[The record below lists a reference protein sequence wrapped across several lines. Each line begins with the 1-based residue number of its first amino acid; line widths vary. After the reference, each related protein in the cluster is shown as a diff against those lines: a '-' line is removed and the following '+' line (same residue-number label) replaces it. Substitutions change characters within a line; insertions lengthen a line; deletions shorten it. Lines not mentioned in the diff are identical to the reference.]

1 MFSMFKKVFS
11 ALTFVLA
18 LLASTAY
25 SHTPE
30 PIEEADLHRPLVVP
44 DRIVLTW
51 TDDPATSQAVTWRT
65 SVHEDSVS
73 TAVAELTLATPHG
86 GYGAI
91 QGMQDSAIV
100 LPATSETLET
110 DLGSASY
117 HSVEFK
123 GLLPETLYAYRV
135 GDGANWSEWFQFRTA
150 SRQRKPFKFIYFGDA
165 QNELKSHWSRV
176 VRQAYKHASDARFI
190 VHAGDLINKYN
201 RDAEWGEW
209 FYAAGWI
216 NGMLPSIVAAG
227 NHEYGA
233 DELGM
238 RNLSAHWQP
247 QFALPEHG
255 PEGLEESV
263 YYIDYQGVRIVVL
276 NSNEQLEAQ
285 VAWLDGVLGDNPQN
299 WTVLTFHHPVFS
311 AADGRDNK
319 ELRALW
325 QPVIDRHEVDLVLQ
339 GHDHTYGRSR
349 NVRNGLSVRDD
360 RSGTVYVVSVSGPKM
375 YESSVHPL
383 MRRIAEDTQLYQVI
397 EIAGNELVYRAY
409 MATGELYDAFNLTKQ
424 ENGVNKLQEKMP
436 RGARER
442 RRAPTEK

>member
-11 ALTFVLA
+11 ALTSVFVL
-18 LLASTAY
+18 LVSTAY

-51 TDDPATSQAVTWRT
+51 TGDPATSQAVTWRT

-91 QGMQDSAIV
+91 QGMRDSAIV

>member
-1 MFSMFKKVFS
+1 MFPTFKKVLS
-11 ALTFVLA
+11 ALALAFIVLSSA
-18 LLASTAY
+18 VH

-30 PIEEADLHRPLVVP
+30 PVPEAEIHRPLAVP

-65 SVHEDSVS
+65 AVHPDSANS
-73 TAVAELTLATPHG
+73 AVAELTLATPHG
-86 GYGAI
+86 GYDVI
-91 QGMQDSAIV
+91 QGMRDSAIV
-100 LPATSETLET
+100 LPAKSETLET

-135 GDGANWSEWFQFRTA
+135 GDGVNWSEWFQFRTA

-165 QNELKSHWSRV
+165 QNELKSQWSRV

-190 VHAGDLINKYN
+190 IHAGDLINTYN
-201 RDAEWGEW
+201 RDADWGEW

-233 DELGM
+233 DELGA
-238 RNLSAHWQP
+238 RNLSAHWRP

-255 PEGLEESV
+255 PEGLEESA

-276 NSNEQLEAQ
+276 NSNEQLDVQA
-285 VAWLDGVLGDNPQN
+285 AWLDGVLGNNPQD

-311 AADGRDNK
+311 SADGRDNE

-325 QPVIDRHEVDLVLQ
+325 QPIIDRHEVDLVLQ
-339 GHDHTYGRSR
+339 GHDHTYARSR
-349 NVRNGLSVRDD
+349 NVRNGMSVRDD

-375 YESSVHPL
+375 YQTSLHPL

-397 EIAGNELVYRAY
+397 EIAGKELVYRAY
-409 MATGELYDAFNLTKQ
+409 MATGELYDAFNLSKQ

-436 RGARER
+436 REARER
-442 RRAPTEK
+442 RRAKTGK

>member
-11 ALTFVLA
+11 ALTAVLV
-18 LLASTAY
+18 LLVSTAY

-51 TDDPATSQAVTWRT
+51 TGDPATSQAVTWRT

-91 QGMQDSAIV
+91 QGMRDSAIV
-100 LPATSETLET
+100 LPATTETLET

-190 VHAGDLINKYN
+190 VHAGYLINTYN
-201 RDAEWGEW
+201 RDADWGEW

-233 DELGM
+233 DELGA
-238 RNLSAHWQP
+238 RNLSAHWRP
-247 QFALPEHG
+247 QFALPQHG

-311 AADGRDNK
+311 SADGRDNQ

-325 QPVIDRHEVDLVLQ
+325 QPIIDRHEVDLVLQ
-339 GHDHTYGRSR
+339 GHDHTYARSR
-349 NVRNGLSVRDD
+349 NVRNGMSVRDD

-442 RRAPTEK
+442 RRAQTEK

>member
-11 ALTFVLA
+11 ALTAVLV
-18 LLASTAY
+18 LLVSTVY

-51 TDDPATSQAVTWRT
+51 TGDPATSQAVTWRT
-65 SVHEDSVS
+65 SVHEDSAS

-86 GYGAI
+86 GYGTI
-91 QGMQDSAIV
+91 QGMRDSAIV
-100 LPATSETLET
+100 LPATTETLET

-190 VHAGDLINKYN
+190 VHAGDLINTYN
-201 RDAEWGEW
+201 RDADWGEW

-233 DELGM
+233 DELGA
-238 RNLSAHWQP
+238 RNLSAHWRP

-311 AADGRDNK
+311 SADGRDNQ

-325 QPVIDRHEVDLVLQ
+325 QPIIDRHEVDLVLQ
-339 GHDHTYGRSR
+339 GHDHTYARSR
-349 NVRNGLSVRDD
+349 NVRNGMSVRDD

>member
-11 ALTFVLA
+11 ALTSVFVL
-18 LLASTAY
+18 LVSTAY

-51 TDDPATSQAVTWRT
+51 TGDPATSQAVTWRT

-91 QGMQDSAIV
+91 QGMRDSAIV

-424 ENGVNKLQEKMP
+424 EKGVNKLQEKMP

>member
-11 ALTFVLA
+11 ALTAVLV
-18 LLASTAY
+18 LLVSTAY

-51 TDDPATSQAVTWRT
+51 TGDPATSQAVTWRT
-65 SVHEDSVS
+65 SVHEDSAS

-86 GYGAI
+86 GYGTI
-91 QGMQDSAIV
+91 QGMRDSAIV
-100 LPATSETLET
+100 LPATTETLET

-190 VHAGDLINKYN
+190 VHAGDLINTYN
-201 RDAEWGEW
+201 RDADWGEW

-233 DELGM
+233 DELGA
-238 RNLSAHWQP
+238 RNLSAHWRP

-311 AADGRDNK
+311 SADGRDNQ

-325 QPVIDRHEVDLVLQ
+325 QPIIDRHEVDLVLQ
-339 GHDHTYGRSR
+339 GHDHTYARSR
-349 NVRNGLSVRDD
+349 NVRNGMSVRDD

>member
-190 VHAGDLINKYN
+190 VHAGDLINTHN
-201 RDAEWGEW
+201 RDADWGEW

-233 DELGM
+233 DELGA
-238 RNLSAHWQP
+238 RNLSAHWRP
-247 QFALPEHG
+247 QFALPQHG

-285 VAWLDGVLGDNPQN
+285 VAWLDGVLGDNPQT

-311 AADGRDNK
+311 SADGRDNQ

-325 QPVIDRHEVDLVLQ
+325 QPIIDRHEVDLVLQ
-339 GHDHTYGRSR
+339 GHDHTYARSR
-349 NVRNGLSVRDD
+349 NVRNGMSVRDD

-442 RRAPTEK
+442 RRAPVEK

>member
-1 MFSMFKKVFS
+1 MRSTINKMSLCLAIGLSFFSS
-11 ALTFVLA
+11 PILA
-18 LLASTAY
+18 
-25 SHTPE
+25 HTPE
-30 PIEEADLHRPLVVP
+30 SVAEVDLYRPLAAP

-65 SVHEDSVS
+65 AVHLDSIGH
-73 TAVAELTLATPHG
+73 AVAELTLATAHG
-86 GYGAI
+86 GYGKV
-91 QGMQDSAIV
+91 QGMRDSAVV
-100 LPATSETLET
+100 LPAKSEVLET
-110 DLGSASY
+110 DLGTASY

-135 GDGANWSEWFQFRTA
+135 GDGVNWSEWFQFRTA
-150 SRQRKPFKFIYFGDA
+150 SRQRKPFKFVYFGDA
-165 QNELKSHWSRV
+165 QNELKSQWSRV
-176 VRQAYKHASDARFI
+176 VRQAYTHAGDARFFI
-190 VHAGDLINKYN
+190 HAGDLINTYN
-201 RDAEWGEW
+201 RDADWGEW

-233 DELGM
+233 GELGE
-238 RNLSAHWQP
+238 RSLSAHWRP

-255 PEGLEESV
+255 PQGLEESA

-276 NSNEQLEAQ
+276 NSNEGLEAQ
-285 VAWLDGVLGDNPQN
+285 AAWLDGVLGDNPQA

-311 AADGRDNK
+311 SADGRDNK

-325 QPVIDRHEVDLVLQ
+325 QPIIDRHRVDLVLQ
-339 GHDHTYGRSR
+339 GHDHTYARSR
-349 NVRNGLSVRDD
+349 NVRGGMSVRDD

-397 EIAGNELVYRAY
+397 EIDGSELVYRAY
-409 MATGELYDAFNLTKQ
+409 MATGELYDAFNLSKQ
-424 ENGVNKLQEKMP
+424 ESGVNKLQEKMP

-442 RRAPTEK
+442 RRAKTEK

>member
-11 ALTFVLA
+11 ALTAVLV
-18 LLASTAY
+18 LLVSTAY

-51 TDDPATSQAVTWRT
+51 TGDPATSQAVTWRT

-91 QGMQDSAIV
+91 QGMRDSAIV
-100 LPATSETLET
+100 LPATTETLET

-190 VHAGDLINKYN
+190 VHAGDLINTYN
-201 RDAEWGEW
+201 RDADSGEW

-233 DELGM
+233 DELGA
-238 RNLSAHWQP
+238 RNLSAHWRP
-247 QFALPEHG
+247 QFALPQHG

-311 AADGRDNK
+311 SADGRDNQ

-325 QPVIDRHEVDLVLQ
+325 QPIIDRHEVDLVLQ
-339 GHDHTYGRSR
+339 GHDHTYARSR
-349 NVRNGLSVRDD
+349 NVRNGMSVRDD

>member
-11 ALTFVLA
+11 ALTAVLV
-18 LLASTAY
+18 LLVSTAY

-51 TDDPATSQAVTWRT
+51 TGDPATSQAVTWRT
-65 SVHEDSVS
+65 SVHEDSAS
-73 TAVAELTLATPHG
+73 TAVAELTLATQHG
-86 GYGAI
+86 GYGTI
-91 QGMQDSAIV
+91 QGMRDSAIV
-100 LPATSETLET
+100 LPATTETLET

-190 VHAGDLINKYN
+190 VHAGDLINTYN
-201 RDAEWGEW
+201 RDADWGEW

-233 DELGM
+233 DELGA
-238 RNLSAHWQP
+238 RNLSAHWRP

-311 AADGRDNK
+311 SADGRDNQ

-325 QPVIDRHEVDLVLQ
+325 QPIIDRHEVDLVLQ
-339 GHDHTYGRSR
+339 GHDHTYARSR
-349 NVRNGLSVRDD
+349 NVRNGMSVRDD

>member
-1 MFSMFKKVFS
+1 MLSMFKKTFF
-11 ALTFVLA
+11 ALTLSLVMLS
-18 LLASTAY
+18 STAY

-30 PIEEADLHRPLVVP
+30 PVEEAELHRPLAVP

-51 TDDPATSQAVTWRT
+51 TGDPATSQAVTWRT
-65 SVHEDSVS
+65 AVHEDSVS
-73 TAVAELTLATPHG
+73 TAVAELTLATAHG
-86 GYGAI
+86 GYGAV
-91 QGMQDSAIV
+91 QGMRDSAIV

-110 DLGSASY
+110 DLGAASY

-150 SRQRKPFKFIYFGDA
+150 SRQRKPFKFVYFGDA
-165 QNELKSHWSRV
+165 QNELKSQWSRV
-176 VRQAYKHASDARFI
+176 VRQAYKHASDARFFI
-190 VHAGDLINKYN
+190 HAGDLINTHN
-201 RDAEWGEW
+201 RDADWGEW

-216 NGMLPSIVAAG
+216 NGMLPSIAAAG
-227 NHEYGA
+227 NHEYGT
-233 DELGM
+233 DESGM
-238 RNLSAHWQP
+238 RNLSAHWRP
-247 QFALPEHG
+247 QFALPQHG
-255 PEGLEESV
+255 PEGLKESA
-263 YYIDYQGVRIVVL
+263 YYIDYQGVRFVVL
-276 NSNEQLEAQ
+276 NSNEELEAQ
-285 VAWLDGVLGDNPQN
+285 AAWLDGVLSDNSQT

-311 AADGRDNK
+311 SANGRDNT

-383 MRRIAEDTQLYQVI
+383 MRRVAEDTQLYQVI
-397 EIAGNELVYRAY
+397 EVAGNELVYRAY

-442 RRAPTEK
+442 RRAKTQN

>member
-190 VHAGDLINKYN
+190 VHAGDLINTHN
-201 RDAEWGEW
+201 RDADWGEW

-233 DELGM
+233 DELGA
-238 RNLSAHWQP
+238 RNLSAHWRP
-247 QFALPEHG
+247 QFALPQHG

-285 VAWLDGVLGDNPQN
+285 VAWLDGVLGDNPQT

-311 AADGRDNK
+311 SADGRDNQK
-319 ELRALW
+319 LRALW
-325 QPVIDRHEVDLVLQ
+325 QPIIDRHEVDLVLQ
-339 GHDHTYGRSR
+339 GHDHTYARSR
-349 NVRNGLSVRDD
+349 NVRNGMSVRDD

-442 RRAPTEK
+442 RRAPVEK

>member
-11 ALTFVLA
+11 ALTSVFVL
-18 LLASTAY
+18 LVSTAY

-51 TDDPATSQAVTWRT
+51 TGDPATSQAVTWRT

-91 QGMQDSAIV
+91 QGMRDSAIV

-176 VRQAYKHASDARFI
+176 VRQAYKHDSDARFI

>member
-11 ALTFVLA
+11 ALTAVLV
-18 LLASTAY
+18 LLVSTAY

-51 TDDPATSQAVTWRT
+51 TGDPATSQAVTWRT

-91 QGMQDSAIV
+91 QGMRDSAIV
-100 LPATSETLET
+100 LPATTETLET

-190 VHAGDLINKYN
+190 VHAGDLINTYN
-201 RDAEWGEW
+201 RDADWGEW

-233 DELGM
+233 DELGA
-238 RNLSAHWQP
+238 RNLSAHWRP

-311 AADGRDNK
+311 SADGRDNQ

-325 QPVIDRHEVDLVLQ
+325 QPIIDRHEVDLVLQ
-339 GHDHTYGRSR
+339 GHDHTYARSR
-349 NVRNGLSVRDD
+349 NVRNGMSVRDD

>member
-11 ALTFVLA
+11 ALTAVLV
-18 LLASTAY
+18 LLVSTAY

-51 TDDPATSQAVTWRT
+51 TGDPATSQAVTWRT

-91 QGMQDSAIV
+91 QGMRDSAIV
-100 LPATSETLET
+100 LPATTETLET

-190 VHAGDLINKYN
+190 VHAGDLINTYN
-201 RDAEWGEW
+201 RDADWGEW

-233 DELGM
+233 DELGA
-238 RNLSAHWQP
+238 RNLSAHWRP
-247 QFALPEHG
+247 QFALPQHG

-311 AADGRDNK
+311 SADGRDNQ

-325 QPVIDRHEVDLVLQ
+325 QPIIDRHEVDLVLQ
-339 GHDHTYGRSR
+339 GHDHTYARSR
-349 NVRNGLSVRDD
+349 NVRNGMSVRDD